1 MVSLGGKGWTNMT
14 SLTPP
19 LDVELA
25 VHGYENEMPCMCG
38 RSIDFVS
45 VSTTFLLYF
54 GTLLTLQY
62 FLFFYSIIVS
72 HDIH

>member
-25 VHGYENEMPCMCG
+25 VHGYKNEMPCMCG
-38 RSIDFVS
+38 RTIDFVS
-45 VSTTFLLYF
+45 VSTTFYYILE
-54 GTLLTLQY
+54 
-62 FLFFYSIIVS
+62 FF
-72 HDIH
+72 